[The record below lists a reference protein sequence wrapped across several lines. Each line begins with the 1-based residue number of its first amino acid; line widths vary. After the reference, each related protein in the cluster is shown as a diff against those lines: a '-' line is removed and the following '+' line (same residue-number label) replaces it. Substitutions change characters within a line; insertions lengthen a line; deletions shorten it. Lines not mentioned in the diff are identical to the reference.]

1 MKLSADYFIN
11 QAEAEAKAADEG
23 YDFFVQPTEA
33 IAKWA
38 ALEAAKREVA
48 ELAEAVTA

>member
-11 QAEAEAKAADEG
+11 QAEAEAKAAEPG

-38 ALEAAKREVA
+38 ALEAAKREVS
-48 ELAEAVTA
+48 ELAGETTA